1 MQFFGHVKIDGQS
14 GQMTVTL
21 RDRADVALWAIT
33 LDPKLG

>member
-21 RDRADVALWAIT
+21 RDRADMALWAT
-33 LDPKLG
+33 VLDPKLG